1 MSSVSLESKTNVQI
15 SGSPR
20 PRISLKWPILHLVAI
35 FSCVVLMIPIVWALI
50 SSIKPALEIRK
61 VPPVFWPSEFLW
73 QTYPEV
79 WNHPLFPFWV
89 KNTFYISILSTLGI
103 VLSAALAGYAF
114 ARFRFPGRNVLF
126 AITLSTIMLPESVRL
141 IPTFLLFNQIGWL
154 NTHLPLIVPYFFGGG
169 AFFIFLFRQFFLTIP
184 IDMDEAAKIDGAN
197 YMQILFFIVMP
208 LSLPVMA
215 TVGIIAFISNY
226 NSFLFPLIVLNDAN
240 KFTLPIGLRY
250 FSIGP
255 ETDAIPKDNLL
266 LAMSVTMTVPILLL
280 FFVGQRYFVQGVVM
294 SGIKG

>member
-1 MSSVSLESKTNVQI
+1 MSSVSLKSNTDAQVGRKA
-15 SGSPR
+15 R
-20 PRISLKWPILHLVAI
+20 PPFVLKWIVLHAVAI
-35 FSCVVLMIPIVWALI
+35 VLSIILMIPIAWALI
-50 SSIKPALEIRK
+50 SSIKPTFEIRK

-79 WNHPLFPFWV
+79 WNHPMFPLWAQ
-89 KNTFYISILSTLGI
+89 NTFYISLLATLGI
-103 VLSAALAGYAF
+103 VMSAALAGYAF

-141 IPTFLLFNQIGWL
+141 IPTFLLFHQIGWL

-197 YMQILFFIVMP
+197 YVQILFMIVMP

-226 NSFLFPLIVLNDAN
+226 NSFLFPLIVLNDAG

-266 LAMSVTMTVPILLL
+266 LAMSILMTVPILLL